1 MLSYRHSFHAGNFAD
16 VLKHIILIK
25 ILEHLKKKDKPFC
38 CIDTHAG
45 PGEYALDEGYALKN
59 REFENGIGKLWQRD
73 DLPDSV
79 ANYVNIIKKFNNTD
93 ELIRYPGSPLII
105 KQFLRNNDRL
115 FLYELHS
122 TEIEL
127 LNLAVTRDR
136 RVKVFHADGL
146 KNVLGLLPPNEH
158 RGMIL
163 IDPSYEIKSD
173 YNLVIETLIQ
183 MHKRFATGTYAL
195 WYPVVER
202 SRNKQ
207 LEKAIKTSG
216 IKNLQLFELGIKT
229 DTHELGMTASGMI
242 VVNPPWTL
250 AADMQQILPWLA
262 DVLGIEGAGLFRIET
277 LAGE

>member
-59 REFENGIGKLWQRD
+59 REFENGIAKLWQRD

-79 ANYVNIIKKFNNTD
+79 ANYVNFIKKFNNTD

-183 MHKRFATGTYAL
+183 MHKRFATGIYAL

-202 SRNKQ
+202 SRNKH
-207 LEKAIKTSG
+207 LEKAIKNSG
-216 IKNLQLFELGIKT
+216 IKNVQLFELGIKT
-229 DTHELGMTASGMI
+229 DTHEHGMTASGMI

-262 DVLGIEGAGLFRIET
+262 DVLGIEGAGLYRIET

>member
-1 MLSYRHSFHAGNFAD
+1 MLSYRHAFHAGNFAD

-25 ILEHLKKKDKPFC
+25 ILEHLVKKDKPFC

-45 PGEYALDEGYALKN
+45 PGEYALNGDYALKN
-59 REFENGIGKLWQRD
+59 REFENGIAKLWQRN

-79 ANYVNIIKKFNNTD
+79 AGYVNLIKQFNSD

-105 KQFLRNNDRL
+105 KQFLRSKDRL

-122 TEIEL
+122 TEVDL
-127 LNLAVTRDR
+127 LNATVSRDR
-136 RVKVFHADGL
+136 RIKVFHADGL
-146 KNVLGLLPPNEH
+146 KNAVGLLPPIEH
-158 RGMIL
+158 RGLVL

-173 YNLVIETLIQ
+173 YTLVIESLLH

-202 SRNKQ
+202 GRNKQ

-216 IKNLQLFELGIKT
+216 LKNVQLFELGIKT
-229 DTHELGMTASGMI
+229 DTHEFGMTASGMI

-250 AADMQQILPWLA
+250 AADMQQTLPWFA